1 MPDEVVVYIDSENT
15 RMGARDAFFPGGAPH
30 YTAGQFSPLALGELL
45 IGRTPAGFDRNLK
58 QVRVYTGRPDAT
70 RHPRNYTAHMNQC
83 AAWESA
89 SACVVWKPL
98 RYPPDF
104 PASRPQ
110 EKGVDV
116 QLAIDLVTHS
126 IQRYFDIAIVVS
138 TDTDLRPALE
148 WVALRTSPGPRVELA
163 AWRSPTSNRRIHVQA
178 PRRIWCHWLDL
189 SDYQSVHDPTD
200 YARAGRR

>member
-30 YTAGQFSPLALGELL
+30 FTDGQFSPLALGELL
-45 IGRTPAGFDRNLK
+45 IGRAPVEFHRKLK
-58 QVRVYTGRPDAT
+58 EVRVYTGRPDAT

-83 AAWESA
+83 AAWESVG
-89 SACVVWKPL
+89 ACVVWKPL

-126 IQRYFDIAIVVS
+126 FSRYFDVAIVIS

-148 WVALRTSPGPRVELA
+148 WVAWRTDPGPRVELA
-163 AWRSPTSNRRIHVQA
+163 AWRSPTSNQRIHVNA
-178 PRRIWCHWLDL
+178 PRKTWCHWLDHD
-189 SDYQSVHDPTD
+189 DYRAVRDETD
-200 YARAGRR
+200 YTRAGRR